1 MVFNEPYI
9 LTKGGGPGTSSITIA
24 VHMYQSG
31 FFKDMMGY
39 ASTLAVLI
47 FLISAA
53 LAVVQLTAFRS
64 GED

>member
-1 MVFNEPYI
+1 
-9 LTKGGGPGTSSITIA
+9 
-24 VHMYQSG
+24 MYQSG